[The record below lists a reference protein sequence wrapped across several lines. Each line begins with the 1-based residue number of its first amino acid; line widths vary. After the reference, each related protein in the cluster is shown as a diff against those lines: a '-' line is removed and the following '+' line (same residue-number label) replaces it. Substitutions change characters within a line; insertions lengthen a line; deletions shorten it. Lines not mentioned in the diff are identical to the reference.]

1 MPVAF
6 LKKLLFFKEK
16 TFLEIEKKIL
26 LSTTN
31 TLKPAQTHISKV
43 FWLLYKEKTF
53 LEIGKDILLSTTN
66 TQKPAQTNSSKVFWL
81 LFSKK

>member
-1 MPVAF
+1 MKHKRASGKIYLLMPVAF

-31 TLKPAQTHISKV
+31 TLKPAQT
-43 FWLLYKEKTF
+43 
-53 LEIGKDILLSTTN
+53 
-66 TQKPAQTNSSKVFWL
+66 NSSKVFWL